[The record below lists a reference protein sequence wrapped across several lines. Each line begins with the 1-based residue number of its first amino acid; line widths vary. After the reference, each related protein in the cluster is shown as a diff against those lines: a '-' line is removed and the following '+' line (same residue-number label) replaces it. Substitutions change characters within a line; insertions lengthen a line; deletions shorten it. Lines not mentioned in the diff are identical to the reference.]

1 MNVEQKN
8 VKQADVRHVNVEQRN
23 MKQADVKPVNT
34 EQGNCSECRDWLP
47 LYYAKSSTTSQNVQ
61 WMQHLLVCPD
71 CRKEAGEMLAFA
83 RLVKEPLTLPKEVEV
98 HAFDMIDFSEAGE
111 AKTKKTLHQMFGIS
125 SLQESAGVV
134 WKTLKVVPDKLSPL
148 KEATQLAFR
157 CCSVIGK

>member
-1 MNVEQKN
+1 MNAEQRN
-8 VKQADVRHVNVEQRN
+8 VKQADVKQRNVEPVSAEQRNVEPVNVEQ
-23 MKQADVKPVNT
+23 
-34 EQGNCSECRDWLP
+34 GNCLECRDWLP
-47 LYYAKSSTTSQNVQ
+47 MYYAKSSTTSQNVQ

-111 AKTKKTLHQMFGIS
+111 AKTKKTLHRMFGIS